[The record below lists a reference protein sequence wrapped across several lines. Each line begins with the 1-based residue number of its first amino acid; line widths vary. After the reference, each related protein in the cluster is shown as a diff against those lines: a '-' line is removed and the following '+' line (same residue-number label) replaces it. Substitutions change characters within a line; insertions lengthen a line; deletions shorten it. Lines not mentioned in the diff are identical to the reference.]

1 MQTII
6 YWGYSV
12 AWQILR
18 LLPEKVA
25 YSLGNKFADYL
36 YKKNGK
42 QIQRLRSNYG
52 RIKPELSESEL
63 DVLTKIGMRSYLRY
77 WCDTFRFP
85 YWSRERIISTTVVE
99 NENFLRDP
107 VKQGR
112 GVIVALPHAGNWDHA
127 GAYFCAT
134 GVPLTTVAEH
144 LRPEKLFNKF
154 LAYRQA
160 IGMEVLDL
168 NSRAVAVLAQRLRQG
183 KLVALVAD
191 RDLTKS
197 GVEVVFAGFPAKI
210 PAGPAL
216 LSIQTGAPL
225 ITAFVKYEESGIRII
240 FEGEIAIPT
249 SGTTVEKTA
258 TMSQVVANRFA
269 KQIAKSPSDW
279 HMLQRIW
286 VDGDYVERESS

>member
-1 MQTII
+1 MQTFI
-6 YWGYSV
+6 YWGYSL

-18 LLPEKVA
+18 LLPEKFA

-36 YKKNGK
+36 YKSNGK

-52 RIKPELSESEL
+52 RIKPELGATEL
-63 DVLTKIGMRSYLRY
+63 DELTKMGMRSYLRY

-99 NENFLRDP
+99 NEHFLRDP
-107 VKQGR
+107 IEQGR

-127 GAYFCAT
+127 GAYFCST
-134 GVPLTTVAEH
+134 GIPLTTVAEH
-144 LRPEKLFNKF
+144 LKPEKLFNKF

-197 GVEVVFAGFPAKI
+197 GVKVDFAGFPAKI

-225 ITAFVKYEESGIRII
+225 ITAFVKYEDSGIRII
-240 FEGEIAIPT
+240 FEGEVSIPIHGST
-249 SGTTVEKTA
+249 AEKTA
-258 TMSQVVANRFA
+258 RMCQVVADRFA
-269 KQIAKSPSDW
+269 RQITSSPSDW

-286 VDGDYVERESS
+286 VDGDYVERESE